1 MNFEVNKLLSTG
13 IVSMKGVR
21 VMEEST
27 IRLLVVDDED
37 RIRRL
42 LKMYLE
48 REDYV
53 IDEAANGDDA
63 IELALSNDY
72 DAILLDLMMPGKDGI
87 EVCKELREKKA
98 TPVIMLTA
106 KGEEVNRVQGFEAGT
121 DDYIVKPFSPRE
133 VVLRVKALLRRASK
147 TSYLQAEGS
156 TKDVIVFDH
165 LTIDNDA
172 HRVLADGKEV
182 ALTPKEYE
190 LLHFLA
196 KTPDKVFEREQ
207 LLKEVW
213 HYEFF
218 GDLRTVDTHIKRL
231 REKLNKVSEDAAKMI
246 VTVWGVGYK
255 FEVQID

>member
-1 MNFEVNKLLSTG
+1 
-13 IVSMKGVR
+13 
-21 VMEEST
+21 MEENN
-27 IRLLVVDDED
+27 IRLLIVDDED

-48 REDYV
+48 REKYT
-53 IDEAANGDDA
+53 IDEAANGEDA
-63 IELALSNDY
+63 LELALANDY
-72 DAILLDLMMPGKDGI
+72 DLILLDLMMPGKDGI

-106 KGEEVNRVQGFEAGT
+106 KGEEINRVQGFEAGT

-133 VVLRVKALLRRASK
+133 VVLRVKALLRRSSK
-147 TSYLQAEGS
+147 NSYIQSETS
-156 TKDVIVFDH
+156 TKDVVVFNH

-172 HRVLADGKEV
+172 HRVLADGVEV

-190 LLHFLA
+190 LLYYLA
-196 KTPDKVFEREQ
+196 KTPDKVYDREQ

-231 REKLNKVSEDAAKMI
+231 REKLNKVSEDAARMI

-255 FEVQID
+255 FEVVND